1 MDYLN
6 TLIYYLSTFAYFV
19 IALGILVFVHE
30 LGHFLVA
37 KKSGIRVER
46 FSLGYPPKMIG
57 ITVGE
62 TEYCIS
68 WIPFGGYVKVAG
80 MADVGTAPTSGAP
93 WEFPS
98 KPIWVRMA
106 VIAAGPFMNFAFAFA
121 AFLGLFAAYGLDTY
135 ETTAVLP
142 AENSPAAQAG
152 ILRGDQVLQV
162 AGRPVGNEHQL
173 IQALKSTH
181 RRGAKVELKRE
192 GQVLQVDLP
201 AAEQEDYG
209 LDVLLLTTVGQ
220 VVSDMPAAQIGLQPG
235 DHILSVAG
243 QAVADWEQMKEQ
255 ISSHPGESVLIE
267 WEREGQ
273 LMQSQITP
281 IAHTEGEKSVGQ
293 IGISPKVS
301 QTSVGAGEA
310 LRLSGRV
317 LYNSS
322 WLILDFIRQ
331 LFQGDRSTEELGGP
345 LRIAQMAG
353 QTGEQGI
360 KSFVSFLAML
370 SVNLAI
376 INLLPIP
383 VLDGGLLTFL
393 TLEAIRRRPLTV
405 RQQQLFQ
412 QVGLA
417 IMLFIMVLVT
427 FNDLNQ
433 MVFHRIM
440 ELFE

>member
-1 MDYLN
+1 MIS
-6 TLIYYLSTFAYFV
+6 TLIYFL
-19 IALGILVFVHE
+19 IALGLLVFVHE

-37 KKSGIRVER
+37 KKAGIRVER
-46 FSLGYPPKMIG
+46 FSLGYPPKMFG

-80 MADVGTAPTSGAP
+80 MADVGTASTTGAP

-106 VIAAGPFMNFAFAFA
+106 VIAAGPFMNFAFAFV
-121 AFLGLFAAYGLDTY
+121 AFLGLLVAYGLDTY
-135 ETTAVLP
+135 DSTAVLP
-142 AENSPAAQAG
+142 AEESPAAQAG
-152 ILRGDQVLQV
+152 ILRGDQVLRVGGQQV
-162 AGRPVGNEHQL
+162 SNEHQL
-173 IQALKSTH
+173 RQALKATH
-181 RRGAKVELKRE
+181 RRGTALELKRE
-192 GQVLQVDLP
+192 GQLLAVELP
-201 AAEQEDYG
+201 AAEQENYG
-209 LDVLLLTTVGQ
+209 LNVLLLTTVGQ
-220 VVSDMPAAQIGLQPG
+220 VVEGMPAAQVGLQPG
-235 DHILSVAG
+235 DRITSVARQPVG
-243 QAVADWEQMKEQ
+243 DWEEMKEQ
-255 ISSHPGESVLIE
+255 ISSHPGESILLE

-281 IAHTEGEKSVGQ
+281 VAHSEGEKSVGQ
-293 IGISPKVS
+293 IGIGPKVS
-301 QTSVGAGEA
+301 QTSVGVGEA
-310 LRLSGRV
+310 LDLSGRV

-322 WLILDFIRQ
+322 WVILDFIRQ
-331 LFQGDRSTEELGGP
+331 LFKGDRSTEELGGP
-345 LRIAQMAG
+345 LRIAQLAG
-353 QTGEQGI
+353 QTGEQGL

-405 RQQQLFQ
+405 RQHQLFQ
-412 QVGLA
+412 QVGLL

-433 MVFHRIM
+433 MVFHRIAA
-440 ELFE
+440 LFE

>member
-1 MDYLN
+1 MIS
-6 TLIYYLSTFAYFV
+6 TLLYFIV
-19 IALGILVFVHE
+19 ALGLLVFVHE

-37 KKSGIRVER
+37 KRAGIRVER

-57 ITVGE
+57 ITIGE

-80 MADVGTAPTSGAP
+80 MADVGTADTSGAP

-106 VIAAGPFMNFAFAFA
+106 VIAAGPFMNFAFAFV
-121 AFLGLFAAYGLDTY
+121 AFLGLFVAYGIDTY
-135 ETTAVLP
+135 DTTAVLP
-142 AENSPAAQAG
+142 AEHSPAAQAG
-152 ILRGDQVLQV
+152 VLRGDQVLRV
-162 AGRPVGNEHQL
+162 AGERVANEHQL
-173 IQALKSTH
+173 RQALKATH
-181 RRGAKVELKRE
+181 RRGAELEVQR
-192 GQVLQVDLP
+192 GNQVLQLSLP
-201 AAEQEDYG
+201 AADQENYG
-209 LDVLLLTTVGQ
+209 LDPLLLTAVGQ
-220 VVSDMPAAQIGLQPG
+220 VVPDMPAAQIGLQPG
-235 DHILSVAG
+235 DRIIGVAG
-243 QAVADWEQMKEQ
+243 QPVADWEQMKEQ
-255 ISSHPGESVLIE
+255 ISRHPGESIQLE
-267 WEREGQ
+267 WERENQ
-273 LMQSQITP
+273 RLQAQITP
-281 IAHTEGEKSVGQ
+281 VAHTEGDKSVGQ
-293 IGISPKVS
+293 IGIAPKVS
-301 QTSVGAGEA
+301 QAAVGAGEA

-322 WLILDFIRQ
+322 WMILDFIRQ

-353 QTGEQGI
+353 QTGEQGL
-360 KSFVSFLAML
+360 KSFISFLAML

-393 TLEAIRRRPLTV
+393 ALEAIRRRPLTL
-405 RQQQLFQ
+405 RQQQVFQ

-433 MVFHRIM
+433 MVFHRIV
-440 ELFE
+440 EWFG